1 MDLTDVVLPSILD
14 EAKPSSPHLYIPPR
28 RPLIDITQR
37 RDLFSFSFNGITLPA
52 IPAVSH
58 FVLLLPSCKTVI
70 TGRRP
75 GAGASKTRLAPIPHL
90 QPHRFVISIYTLHS
104 RHGLRFWHIVASMP
118 PSLPSLSSGKFDIP
132 GPSTTSFILSRRSTL
147 ANERNTTSIK
157 SPSPN
162 NNSSPAHVLRNTPFL
177 PATLTFHSLLLA
189 IVSAHCDFHPTPSAT
204 FTIGRGLLSRPRG
217 RYPSGRYHE
226 SS

>member
-1 MDLTDVVLPSILD
+1 MDLADVVLPSILD
-14 EAKPSSPHLYIPPR
+14 EAKPSSPLLYIPPR

-37 RDLFSFSFNGITLPA
+37 RDLFSFSSTLLA

-104 RHGLRFWHIVASMP
+104 RYGLRFWHIVASMP

-132 GPSTTSFILSRRSTL
+132 GPSTTSFIHSRRTTL

-162 NNSSPAHVLRNTPFL
+162 NKSSPAHVLRNTPFL

-189 IVSAHCDFHPTPSAT
+189 IVSAHCERSP
-204 FTIGRGLLSRPRG
+204 
-217 RYPSGRYHE
+217 YPVRHVHDW
-226 SS
+226 